1 MTGTPVYQGISG
13 ILHRL
18 KLGSPANEPARP
30 RSVPSSSPD
39 RIRHSGMVRAKTP
52 PGKIPPPM
60 PCCRPPSCPVCV
72 RSEGQ
77 AASLIPELVAEYG
90 YRLVRAGSDIWNVVA
105 TA

>member
-1 MTGTPVYQGISG
+1 
-13 ILHRL
+13 
-18 KLGSPANEPARP
+18 
-30 RSVPSSSPD
+30 
-39 RIRHSGMVRAKTP
+39 
-52 PGKIPPPM
+52 M
-60 PCCRPPSCPVCV
+60 PYCRPPSCSVCV